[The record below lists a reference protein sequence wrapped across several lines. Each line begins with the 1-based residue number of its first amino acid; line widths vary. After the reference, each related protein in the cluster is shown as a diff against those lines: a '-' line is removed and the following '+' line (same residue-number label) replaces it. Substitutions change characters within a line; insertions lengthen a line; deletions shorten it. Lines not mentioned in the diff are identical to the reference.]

1 MAPSPCSSTEHVRQR
16 RLIQEYDG
24 RWLKPYELDYVP
36 MQRSTGDY
44 GRSFI
49 ERLENELKS
58 DEVVSSM
65 TEGES
70 SVRPILSQSHGPT
83 QLGYPTVERS
93 NAQAT
98 RRSPTNL
105 GDRNGTVKSVRGDDR
120 HTQPKLHTKKRS
132 FFGRIRGRG
141 PG

>member
-1 MAPSPCSSTEHVRQR
+1 
-16 RLIQEYDG
+16 
-24 RWLKPYELDYVP
+24 
-36 MQRSTGDY
+36 MQCSTGDY

-49 ERLENELKS
+49 KHLKNELKS

-70 SVRPILSQSHGPT
+70 SVRPILLQSHGAT

-105 GDRNGTVKSVRGDDR
+105 GDRNGTVKSAEVTTATPNPNYTLKNAHFLGEFGGGVLDKMQTQGDG
-120 HTQPKLHTKKRS
+120 S
-132 FFGRIRGRG
+132 FGSSSR
-141 PG
+141 